1 MTMLASVAG
10 KLSHRTMLNAAAVLS
25 GLILFAELAPVMA
38 QQTSAA
44 AEGGGLLDPL
54 ASVWADAM
62 QYVRTQQ
69 RAFTNELA
77 GAVRS
82 LRDENSLAAAWGLV
96 VVSFLYGVF
105 HAAGP
110 GHGKVVIL
118 TYLLTHPSNLKRGLA
133 LAWVSSMVQ
142 GVTAVVLV
150 MALVHLFGLALRETR
165 NAVGPLESTSFALV
179 TLLGGWLV
187 WRALAAMRRSYLVR
201 NQPVIVASPH
211 GDHGD
216 HVHDPNDPNCC
227 VAHGPSAQQINAIKS
242 WREAL
247 PIVLSI
253 GIRPCSGGVLVL
265 LIAEAMDL
273 RAAGI
278 GAVFAMAVG
287 TALTVSALALSSV
300 FLRKIATLVVRSEGR
315 TVQAAGHVVALA
327 GGGVIM
333 MLGLALFFDSLKPS
347 AVPVF

>member
-1 MTMLASVAG
+1 MIMLAGIPVTTNLRVVLGVSVF
-10 KLSHRTMLNAAAVLS
+10 LSSLLA
-25 GLILFAELAPVMA
+25 FAELAPAMA
-38 QQTSAA
+38 QQTSAPGG
-44 AEGGGLLDPL
+44 GGGLLQSFYSIWGDL
-54 ASVWADAM
+54 M

-82 LRDENSLAAAWGLV
+82 LRDEDSLAAAWGLV

-110 GHGKVVIL
+110 GHGKVVIS

-133 LAWVSSMVQ
+133 LAWVSSLVQ

-165 NAVGPLESTSFALV
+165 NAVGPLETTSFALV
-179 TLLGGWLV
+179 ALLGGWLV
-187 WRALAAMRRSYLVR
+187 WRAIAAIRRSFL
-201 NQPVIVASPH
+201 AH
-211 GDHGD
+211 GQSAIAGNLHNDHIG
-216 HVHDPNDPNCC
+216 HAHDPNDPNCC
-227 VAHGPSAQQINAIKS
+227 VAHGPSAQQIGAIKT

-278 GAVFAMAVG
+278 GAVFAMAIG

-300 FLRKIATLVVRSEGR
+300 FLRKFATMVVRSEGT

-327 GGGVIM
+327 GGGIIM